1 MPGVLRGADGPAGP
15 SSGRVLPDA
24 DGGIP
29 GGDRLRA
36 GHRVAVRGLD
46 LAAGVSGLRSGEDA
60 AGAFHAVEDAQAAEP
75 GGPRGGV
82 RLGWVLERLRES
94 GLLRGKTVGVD
105 STTLEANA
113 AMRAIVRRDD
123 GTEYDAWLEQ
133 LARAS
138 GIETPTRQDLAKLDR
153 KRPKK
158 GSNKD
163 WKHPHDPEAR
173 ITKMKDGRTRL
184 AHKLEV
190 GVDMETGAVAGVT
203 VQTMDGGDTASLP
216 VTLDET
222 ERQLAEVGAE
232 PKEVVGDKGYH
243 SNATMTGVKDRG
255 LRSYVSEPNRGRR
268 KWKGKREA
276 QKAVY
281 GNRRRIR
288 GNRGKRLL
296 LRRGEKLER
305 TFAHLLVS
313 GGLRRV
319 HVRGQKG
326 DPKTLAGSRRGLQ
339 PRADDARALRLRHPA
354 RPAGPR
360 GSGPRRR
367 LRTPLCDRCRPNR
380 AHFRPPKPQHRLLP
394 PFRPPL
400 AQQDRAHSPPAVRT
414 IGALADHFFHGLLGW
429 KSAWWRPP
437 RPSGVVA
444 VRHPLTRSRASRP
457 RVPGCSQ
464 ETGRPEAWP
473 SEHAAYELRRPP
485 IARPFACRWG
495 TPQTRACPARQI
507 PFESG

>member
-1 MPGVLRGADGPAGP
+1 MRVRALDNPFYAALDKLLRESGFDEFAEETCREFYAERMGRPGLPPGVYFRMLMAGYLEGIGSERGIAWRCRDSISLREFLGYGLAKTPP
-15 SSGRVLPDA
+15 EHSTLSKTRK
-24 DGGIP
+24 
-29 GGDRLRA
+29 RLSLEA
-36 GHRVAVRGLD
+36 HGSV
-46 LAAGVSGLRSGEDA
+46 
-60 AGAFHAVEDAQAAEP
+60 F
-75 GGPRGGV
+75 
-82 RLGWVLERLRES
+82 GWVLERLRES

-222 ERQLAEVGAE
+222 ERQLAKVGAE

-268 KWKGKREA
+268 KWKGKRDA

-288 GNRGKRLL
+288 GNRGEAAAAAEGREAGADV
-296 LRRGEKLER
+296 RAPARE
-305 TFAHLLVS
+305 
-313 GGLRRV
+313 RRV
-319 HVRGQKG
+319 APRPRSRAEG
-326 DPKTLAGSRRGLQ
+326 DPKTLAPSRRRLQ
-339 PRADDARALRLRHPA
+339 PRADDARALRLRHP
-354 RPAGPR
+354 
-360 GSGPRRR
+360 
-367 LRTPLCDRCRPNR
+367 R
-380 AHFRPPKPQHRLLP
+380 A
-394 PFRPPL
+394 
-400 AQQDRAHSPPAVRT
+400 AC
-414 IGALADHFFHGLLGW
+414 
-429 KSAWWRPP
+429 
-437 RPSGVVA
+437 
-444 VRHPLTRSRASRP
+444 RASRQ
-457 RVPGCSQ
+457 RQ
-464 ETGRPEAWP
+464 RPSP
-473 SEHAAYELRRPP
+473 TPPHATLRPLS
-485 IARPFACRWG
+485 AK
-495 TPQTRACPARQI
+495 
-507 PFESG
+507 SGAFSAS